1 MRNLSSSKDEMTSP
15 REYFGTPEERLVQR
29 KRRVYCPRCKSRDVH
44 KSDREDV
51 DEYECNRCGLT
62 FRISENGTI
71 W

>member
-15 REYFGTPEERLVQR
+15 REYFGIPEERFAQR
-29 KRRVYCPRCKSRDVH
+29 KRCPRCKNRDVR
-44 KSDREDV
+44 KTDREEV
-51 DEYECNRCGLT
+51 DEYKCNRCGLT

>member
-15 REYFGTPEERLVQR
+15 REYFGIPEERLAQR
-29 KRRVYCPRCKSRDVH
+29 KRCPRCKSRDVS